1 MNTSSPI
8 VFFDGECA
16 LCTGVVQF
24 ILKRDKKKRFRFA
37 SLQGYAG
44 RNLFLSN
51 NPVDSVVLKIDEQ
64 LYTKSAAALKICKLL
79 GNGWQLL
86 YIFRWIPKTFRD
98 HLYDII
104 SKNRYRWFGKRETCW
119 VPDEKWTDR
128 FID

>member
-1 MNTSSPI
+1 MNTSAPI

-37 SLQGYAG
+37 SLQGHAG

-51 NPVDSVVLKIDEQ
+51 TPVDSVVLKIDEQ
-64 LYTKSAAALKICKLL
+64 LYTKSTAALEICKRL
-79 GNGWQLL
+79 GSGWQLL
-86 YIFRWIPKTFRD
+86 YIFRWMPKTFRD

-104 SKNRYRWFGKRETCW
+104 AKNRYRWFGKRDTCW

-128 FID
+128 FLD